1 MTIELD
7 HFVVPARNQQASAK
21 LLAQLLGVPVGNPDA
36 PAPRVYIN
44 KGLTLAFVAR
54 TEEFPVHHYCFRV
67 TEKEF
72 DSIFD
77 RIEKAGIKYRST
89 AKGPANMQINKEFGG
104 RNVFWDEP
112 EGHEWEILT
121 VSYARPPKK

>member
-7 HFVVPARNQQASAK
+7 HFVVPSRNQQSSAK
-21 LLAQLLGVPVGNPDA
+21 LLADLLGVKVGNPEA

-44 KGLTLAFVAR
+44 KGLTLAFVASA
-54 TEEFPVHHYCFRV
+54 EEDIPVHHYCFRV

-72 DSIFD
+72 DSIFS

-89 AKGPANMQINKEFGG
+89 AKGPANMQINHELGG

-112 EGHEWEILT
+112 EGHQWEILT
-121 VSYARPPKK
+121 VSYARPPK